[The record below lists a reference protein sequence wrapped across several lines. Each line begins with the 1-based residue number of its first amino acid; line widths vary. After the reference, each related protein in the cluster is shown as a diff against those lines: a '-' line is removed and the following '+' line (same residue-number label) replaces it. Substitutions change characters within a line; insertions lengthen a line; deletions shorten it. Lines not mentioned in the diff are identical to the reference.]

1 VPEAADD
8 PTAAAL
14 DRLVD
19 RVLAAGTPLRAPFDP
34 DWRSPCESG
43 APVDGTVSF
52 RPLRREPTASGLLD
66 GLAAALGR
74 PVPVELETYYG
85 RYWSGDLELEAPQ
98 GPVALLLLW
107 NEEDA
112 DRLAENL
119 LGHAL
124 QQRRLRRR
132 PTLFFACTTA
142 DSDRILSLDEE
153 TREVVVERPGTRD
166 CRVVAPDLASFL
178 DTLMPPAR

>member
-1 VPEAADD
+1 MAEVADD
-8 PTAAAL
+8 PVGAAL
-14 DRLVD
+14 DGVVE
-19 RVLAAGTPLRAPFDP
+19 RVLAAGVPLRAPFDP
-34 DWRSPCESG
+34 EWRSPCEAGPPVAG
-43 APVDGTVSF
+43 AVPF
-52 RPLRREPTASGLLD
+52 RPLRQTPAPGGLLD

-74 PVPVELETYYG
+74 PVPAALETYYG
-85 RYWSGDLELEAPQ
+85 RYWSGDLALEAPQ
-98 GPVALLLLW
+98 GPVSLILLW

-112 DRLAENL
+112 ARLAENL

-153 TREVVVERPGTRD
+153 TGEVVVERPGTRED
-166 CRVVAPDLASFL
+166 RVVAPDLASFL
-178 DTLMPPAR
+178 DTLVPRTR